1 LAEIEDGFSHRFRLP
16 GGTLQSKDFA
26 TYRFKKYQELDSLLN
41 KAMKSKL
48 YGGIVGPKNAR
59 NLEAVRHAIEFD
71 WGVRQSKVIPNL
83 KEFYENTVK
92 FDKLLKATGYLA
104 VGLGA
109 LDTHSKVKDA
119 CTIDQEMCTKS
130 KYVMWAAF
138 AGETAASMFVTS
150 GTVEIELL
158 GD

>member
-104 VGLGA
+104 VGWGLWI
-109 LDTHSKVKDA
+109 L
-119 CTIDQEMCTKS
+119 ILKS
-130 KYVMWAAF
+130 RMLVRLIRRCVQNPNM
-138 AGETAASMFVTS
+138 
-150 GTVEIELL
+150 
-158 GD
+158 